1 MRTSEA
7 YGHSYCSNITSHMN
21 ELSKLQRT
29 WAKRINDLK
38 VLPDVVFLELRLCN
52 RDQDNLAQQ
61 LRHCKA
67 LGRKSKTM

>member
-21 ELSKLQRT
+21 ELSKANVGEAYQRPES
-29 WAKRINDLK
+29 ASGRG
-38 VLPDVVFLELRLCN
+38 FLELRLCN

-67 LGRKSKTM
+67 LGRDQSKTM